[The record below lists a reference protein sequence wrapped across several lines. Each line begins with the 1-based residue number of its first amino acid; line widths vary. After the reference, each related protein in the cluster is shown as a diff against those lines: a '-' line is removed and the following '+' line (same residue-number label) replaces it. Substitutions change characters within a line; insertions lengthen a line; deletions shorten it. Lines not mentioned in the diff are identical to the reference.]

1 MSEKD
6 LNINRDDV
14 IDLLRANMKELHRLG
29 IRSISLFGSVARGES
44 VIGSDIDLLVDLE
57 PPHTFDR
64 YTQALFFIE
73 DLLGCPID
81 LVMQETL
88 KPRAR
93 SSVEQEAIHVA

>member
-1 MSEKD
+1 M
-6 LNINRDDV
+6 NRENV
-14 IDLLRANMKELHRLG
+14 IILLHANMEELRHLG
-29 IRSISLFGSVARGES
+29 IRSISLFGSVARGKS
-44 VIGSDIDLLVDLE
+44 VAGSDIDLLVDLE

-93 SSVEQEAIHVA
+93 PSVEQEAIHVT